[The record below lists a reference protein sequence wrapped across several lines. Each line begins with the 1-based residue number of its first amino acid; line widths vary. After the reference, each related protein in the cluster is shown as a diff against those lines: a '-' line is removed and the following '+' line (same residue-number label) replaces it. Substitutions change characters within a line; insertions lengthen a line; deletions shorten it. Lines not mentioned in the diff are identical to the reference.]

1 MIGAL
6 ASRTAVFALLAVW
19 AAIAATSPFWLA
31 PGPDDGFYFLQ
42 VVAFVYE
49 HRIAIPYLDEY
60 RNVYTNLPGYP
71 AAQGLFFAA
80 WSGLGLTVDVFS
92 SRAFQSVSVFAS
104 VGAAAALLHR
114 AIPGGNTAWAAPG
127 AFLVMLGVTPF
138 GLDAWYLRPEP
149 LGLLAVAAGMLCFA
163 RAWETTGTTATVLAA
178 LSGLLMGVAM
188 TTHPTITFTAGLESL
203 LFAGALLYRR
213 RFAPVAAAIA
223 AAAIPLA
230 WSAAY
235 FLAGGAPALAEL
247 LRHGEAREFRPG
259 GGILAIPDYIT
270 AAYTSPSAATL
281 YQALPFAVLSLVI
294 FAIAALAV
302 VRLTRP
308 AKPQISPAAGAIYG
322 FFACNCVYLAL
333 DATGRV
339 QVFTVFAF
347 SAALCLSVLLI
358 EFGAW
363 RTPAPANK
371 NGGP

>member
-6 ASRTAVFALLAVW
+6 SSRTTALALLVVW

-42 VVAFVYE
+42 AVAFVYE

-80 WSGLGLTVDVFS
+80 WSGLGLTVDVYA
-92 SRAFQSVSVFAS
+92 SRAFQSVSVFAA
-104 VGAAAALLHR
+104 VGAAAVLLHR
-114 AIPGGNTAWAAPG
+114 AIPAERWAAPG
-127 AFLVMLGVTPF
+127 AFLIVMGVTPF

-149 LGLLAVAAGMLCFA
+149 FGLLAVAAGMLWFV
-163 RAWETTGTTATVLAA
+163 RSWEASGTTATYFAA

-213 RFAPVAAAIA
+213 RFAPVAAAIT

-247 LRHGEAREFRPG
+247 LRHVESRAFRPG
-259 GGILAIPDYIT
+259 GGILAIPDYVA

-302 VRLTRP
+302 ARLTRP
-308 AKPQISPAAGAIYG
+308 AKLQISPAAGAIYC

-333 DATGRV
+333 DATGRL

-358 EFGAW
+358 EFGGW
-363 RTPAPANK
+363 CWPAPANK